1 MFQHFVT
8 TTLACIR
15 LLHASPDAP
24 AVDIYAN
31 GSPIIQN
38 FAFGQITQYACARP
52 GMYRITV
59 YIAGATDTPI
69 IDTSLAVSM
78 RMNVTLALAGFL
90 QNIDLLVVQEPPVFL
105 NYANALIRTVALLPD
120 APIVDVAGNGAVLF
134 SNVTNGMITN
144 YIPLLRGVYTF
155 DLRTTGTTQVLA
167 DAPNVMI
174 LPGKAYT
181 IFALGLAAGNPPLQL
196 LVAVDANSFK
206 R

>member
-1 MFQHFVT
+1 MFQYLAT

-38 FAFGQITQYACARP
+38 FAFGQITEYSCVRP

-59 YIAGATDTPI
+59 YTAGATDTPI
-69 IDTSLAVSM
+69 IDISLAVRM
-78 RMNVTLALAGFL
+78 RMNATLALAGFL
-90 QNIDLLVVQEPPVFL
+90 QNIDLLVVEEPPAFL

-120 APIVDVAGNGAVLF
+120 APAVDAAGNGTVLF

-144 YIPLLRGVYTF
+144 YLPLLPGVYSF
-155 DLRTTGTTQVLA
+155 DLRTAGTTQVLA
-167 DAPNVMI
+167 TVSNVTI

-181 IFALGLAAGNPPLQL
+181 IFDIGLAAGSPPLQL